1 MAASQTHDVL
11 VMGASAGGIDALSR
25 IASQLP
31 SDLPAAVFVVLH
43 VSAGATSALPAILS
57 RRGPLVAKHPQSGEA
72 TRPGQIYVAPPDH
85 HLILEPGR
93 VVLSRGPRENR
104 VRPAIDVLFRSAGVV
119 YGPRVI
125 GVVLSGYLDDGA
137 AGLVAIKRHGGLAV
151 VQDPA
156 DAQCPGMP
164 RAALEVVEPDHV
176 MRIDDAGP
184 LIERLVRTPVE
195 ERPERASAH
204 TRAEVESSMTGN
216 PGPSQA
222 SVQIGAPTAISCPDC
237 GGGLFELKE
246 GSLQRF
252 RCYLGHAYSPD
263 ALLDAQRVEVERSL
277 WVALR
282 VLEERASIYQNMA
295 QRASE
300 RGGSGRADDLASKA
314 AELRQHAERLRELLR

>member
-1 MAASQTHDVL
+1 MAGSQTHDVV
-11 VMGASAGGIDALSR
+11 VMGASAGGIEALSR

-31 SDLPAAVFVVLH
+31 ADLPAAVYMVLH

-57 RRGPLVAKHPQSGEA
+57 RRGPLVATHPRSGEA
-72 TRPGQIYVAPPDH
+72 TQRGRIYVAPPDH
-85 HLILEPGR
+85 HLVLEPGR
-93 VVLSRGPRENR
+93 VLLSRGPRENR
-104 VRPAIDVLFRSAGVV
+104 VRPAVDVLFRSAGVV

-125 GVVLSGYLDDGA
+125 GVILTGYLDDGA
-137 AGLVAIKRHGGLAV
+137 AGLLAIKRHGGIAV
-151 VQDPA
+151 VQDPD

-164 RAALEVVEPDHV
+164 SAALEVVQADHLV
-176 MRIDDAGP
+176 RLEDAGQ
-184 LIERLVRTPVE
+184 LIDRLVRSPVDE
-195 ERPERASAH
+195 LPERSSAH
-204 TRAEVESSMTGN
+204 TRAEVESSVTGD

-222 SVQIGAPTAISCPDC
+222 SVQVGAPTAISCPDC

-300 RGGSGRADDLASKA
+300 RGGDDRADRFASRA